1 MFCLWRTAVVMS
13 YHSEKLRILLVE
25 DTPYIL
31 RNSQVMLEKLNCDI
45 TVATTYAEALEKFDL
60 SFDGIL
66 TDIGLPDGNGCDFVK
81 WIAENHPDNKAI
93 IYVYS
98 AFSINYIE
106 EKIKNLPI
114 QSYFTKP
121 YSEKD
126 MQNFVNAVLINKRM

>member
-1 MFCLWRTAVVMS
+1 MISC
-13 YHSEKLRILLVE
+13 HSEKLRILLVE
-25 DTPYIL
+25 DTPIIL

-45 TVATTYAEALEKFDL
+45 TVATSYAEALEKFDL
-60 SFDGIL
+60 YFDGIL

-81 WIAENHPDNKAI
+81 WIVEKHPNNTAI

-106 EKIKNLPI
+106 EKIKGLPVK
-114 QSYFTKP
+114 SYFQKP

-126 MQNFVNAVLINKRM
+126 MQIFVNAVSENKRIVALEKSHLG